1 MVAAHSDTDAKVIP
15 IRSRC
20 PACRQRFAFNPRS
33 RNPTLVPPHW
43 PDGAY
48 CPGSLENLVAA
59 R

>member
-1 MVAAHSDTDAKVIP
+1 MVAHSDSGAEIIP

-20 PACRQRFAFNPRS
+20 PACQQRFSYNPRS
-33 RNPTLVPPHW
+33 LNPTLVPPHW

-48 CPGSLENLVAA
+48 CPGSFEYLAAA